1 MNYEEI
7 TDRLIQETM
16 KEFNMKKIYQEFL
29 DSLIK
34 FDDFKRFE
42 FETFREYLDNKEK
55 TVKIE

>member
-1 MNYEEI
+1 MDYEKI

-34 FDDFKRFE
+34 FDDYKIFTIE
-42 FETFREYLDNKEK
+42 VFREYLDNEE
-55 TVKIE
+55 I

>member
-34 FDDFKRFE
+34 FDDYKIFTIE
-42 FETFREYLDNKEK
+42 NFREYLDNEE
-55 TVKIE
+55 I